1 MNMKLIDL
9 EAHFF
14 TQSFLDYLRKND
26 EFPRIETIRV
36 DGVQKD
42 KLMLHEQ
49 LWALRHAT
57 LKALMD
63 VDEIRLADMDA
74 NGWSVDQEMNMM
86 GQRMLHASKGGRS
99 LMVQVMERDGG
110 SHAMV
115 HLGEDG

>member
-1 MNMKLIDL
+1 MVACGESGSAPESSPAGVPAPAVL
-9 EAHFF
+9 EVRTVAVERG
-14 TQSFLDYLRKND
+14 TIAQ
-26 EFPRIETIRV
+26 RISAP
-36 DGVQKD
+36 GS
-42 KLMLHEQ
+42 L
-49 LWALRHAT
+49 
-57 LKALMD
+57 
-63 VDEIRLADMDA
+63 DA